1 MKYILSILFI
11 SILLPGIMQAQE
23 YNKKNQYNLL
33 IGTYTNSGKSEGI
46 YVYSF
51 NENTGKA
58 KFRTVEKG
66 VENPSYLC
74 ISENQKFVYAV
85 NELNGEKTPGVSA
98 FRFNA
103 QSGNLDF
110 INKVNSMGA
119 DPCYI
124 STDKEGKHVFV
135 ANYSGGNLSVFNILS
150 DGSISE
156 AAQTV
161 QFNGNSINKSRQE
174 KSHLH
179 SAVLSPNEK
188 QLFAADLG
196 ADKLYSFNI
205 DENAQTEILKPSSQK
220 EVKTIAGSG
229 PRHFVFHPNNKYAYL
244 VNELTAGVT
253 VFSYHDGKLRES
265 QQISML
271 SADEKRNVGAADIHI
286 SPDGKFLYTSNR
298 GEINELSIFSIAK
311 DGRLTFVAHQS
322 SKGKAPRNFAITPKG
337 KYLLAANQNSD
348 EIVVFKR
355 NKRTGL
361 LTETGERIQ
370 VGAPVCLK
378 FAGAK

>member
-1 MKYILSILFI
+1 MKYILTIFFI
-11 SILLPGIMQAQE
+11 FILLPGIMQAQV
-23 YNKKNQYNLL
+23 YKKKNQHNLF

-51 NENTGKA
+51 DENTGKA
-58 KFRTVEKG
+58 KFRSVEKG

-74 ISENQKFVYAV
+74 ISQNQKFVYAV
-85 NELNGEKTPGVSA
+85 NELNGDKIPGVSA

-103 QSGNLDF
+103 QTGDLDF

-124 STDKEGKHVFV
+124 STDTEGKHVFV
-135 ANYSGGNLSVFNILS
+135 ANYSGGNLSVFNILP
-150 DGSISE
+150 DGSLSKV
-156 AAQTV
+156 AQTI
-161 QFNGNSINKSRQE
+161 QFNGSSINKNRQE

-179 SAVLSPNEK
+179 SVVLSPDEK

-205 DENAQTEILKPSSQK
+205 DENAQKEILKP
-220 EVKTIAGSG
+220 TIQRAVQTTAGSG
-229 PRHFVFHPNNKYAYL
+229 PRHFVFHPNNKNAYL
-244 VNELTAGVT
+244 INELTADIA
-253 VFSYHDGKLRES
+253 VFSYHDSQLTEIQKL
-265 QQISML
+265 SML
-271 SADEKRNVGAADIHI
+271 PADEKRNVGAADIHI
-286 SPDGKFLYTSNR
+286 SPDGKFLYASNR
-298 GEINELSIFSIAK
+298 GEINDLSIYSIAK
-311 DGRLTFVAHQS
+311 DGKLRFLAHQS
-322 SKGKAPRNFAITPKG
+322 SKGKTPRNFVITPKG
-337 KYLLAANQNSD
+337 KYLLVANQNSD

-355 NKRTGL
+355 NKKTGL
-361 LTETGERIQ
+361 LSETEERIK